1 MKPSAAIAPQ
11 LAFRPAGEDDLPAVR
26 ALATDIWRRCY
37 ADLLPAGQVDHMLA
51 AMYGVEELRRN
62 LRDGIRIEL
71 IELAGE
77 AIGYLAFGR
86 VSTEGQ
92 VHLHKLYLLPE
103 HHARGI
109 GQAALAH
116 VLASAARSG
125 AEAVSLRVNKGN
137 ARAIRAYQKAGF
149 ETIGALCQDIGGGF
163 VMDDFVMRRTTA
175 PSTPAA
181 PSSASCPPASA
192 ASFQTMNL
200 TCYLAGTPITGTPL
214 LTIRSPYDGSVSG
227 TVTQAGRAHTE
238 AAIAA
243 AVAFRDTPTRY
254 QRSEILEKTRTALE
268 ARREEFARTI
278 SSEAGLA
285 LREGRYEVGR
295 TIDVLRFAAM
305 EALRDDGQIF
315 SCDISA
321 QGKARKIFTTREPL
335 RCAVAITPF
344 NHPLNQVAH
353 KLGPAIAA
361 GTPIILKPSEKTPL
375 VAVKFAE
382 LLYAAGLPGPM
393 LSVLLGPTAEVAE
406 VLVKHP
412 DVEVVAFTGSVPVGK
427 RIAATAGYK
436 KLVLEL
442 GGNDPLIVL
451 DDADLDLA
459 VTLAAEGS
467 YRNSGQRCTA
477 VKRILVQDGIAAEF
491 TRRLVEKTREYVCG
505 DPLDEATKVGTVID
519 EASAISLETVLQE
532 AVAAGAKV
540 LIGGGRRGA
549 LFQPTVIADVPRD
562 CRMVVAESFGPLA
575 PILTVRDLDDALT
588 LANSTA
594 YGLSSGVVTNNLQSA
609 LKAIRTLRC
618 GTVNINEVPGFRVEN
633 SPFGGIKDSGL
644 GIKEGVI
651 EAIKGYSYVKTF
663 SLPW

>member
-1 MKPSAAIAPQ
+1 MSLSLASLVAGKPIA
-11 LAFRPAGEDDLPAVR
+11 AGESLAV
-26 ALATDIWRRCY
+26 
-37 ADLLPAGQVDHMLA
+37 
-51 AMYGVEELRRN
+51 
-62 LRDGIRIEL
+62 
-71 IELAGE
+71 
-77 AIGYLAFGR
+77 
-86 VSTEGQ
+86 
-92 VHLHKLYLLPE
+92 
-103 HHARGI
+103 
-109 GQAALAH
+109 
-116 VLASAARSG
+116 
-125 AEAVSLRVNKGN
+125 
-137 ARAIRAYQKAGF
+137 
-149 ETIGALCQDIGGGF
+149 
-163 VMDDFVMRRTTA
+163 
-175 PSTPAA
+175 
-181 PSSASCPPASA
+181 
-192 ASFQTMNL
+192 
-200 TCYLAGTPITGTPL
+200 
-214 LTIRSPYDGSVSG
+214 RSPYDGSLTG
-227 TVTQAGRAHTE
+227 TVVQATRTDTE

-243 AVAFRDTPTRY
+243 ALAFRDTPTRY
-254 QRSEILEKTRTALE
+254 QREEILEKTRAALE

-285 LREGRYEVGR
+285 LREARYEVGR

-315 SCDISA
+315 SCDVSA

-375 VAVKFAE
+375 TALTFAE

-412 DVEVVAFTGSVPVGK
+412 EVELVAFTGSVAVGK

-451 DDADLDLA
+451 DDADLELA

-467 YRNSGQRCTA
+467 FRNSGQRCTA
-477 VKRILVQDGIAAEF
+477 VKRILVQDGIADEF
-491 TRRLVEKTREYVCG
+491 TRRLVAKTKEYVCG
-505 DPLDEATKVGTVID
+505 DPLDEATRVGTVID
-519 EASAISLETVLQE
+519 EASAVCLETVVQE

-540 LIGGGRRGA
+540 LIGGERRGA
-549 LFQPTVIADVPRD
+549 LLQPMVIADVPRD
-562 CRMVVAESFGPLA
+562 CRMVVSESFGPLA
-575 PILTVRDLDDALT
+575 PIVKVRDLDDALT

-594 YGLSSGVVTNNLQSA
+594 YGLSSGVVTTNLNSA
-609 LKAIRTLRC
+609 MKAVRTLRC
-618 GTVNINEVPGFRVEN
+618 GTVNINEVPGYRVEN

-644 GIKEGVI
+644 GVKEGVI